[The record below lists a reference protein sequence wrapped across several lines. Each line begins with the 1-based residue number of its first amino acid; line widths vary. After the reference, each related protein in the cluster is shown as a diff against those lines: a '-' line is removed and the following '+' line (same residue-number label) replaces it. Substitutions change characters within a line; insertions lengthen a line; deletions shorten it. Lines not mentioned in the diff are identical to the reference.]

1 MEEITDA
8 DYIQNKRI
16 FKDFE
21 IESLGEYHD
30 FSAQSHMLL
39 LSDLF
44 EIKISFLKYMSLILK
59 NFFQLLPFPGTSPEG
74 PLKVLTSGTF
84 MGPSGDS

>member
-8 DYIQNKRI
+8 DYTQNKRI

-21 IESLGEYHD
+21 IESLGEYHG

-59 NFFQLLPFPGTSPEG
+59 NFFQLLPSRHATSRG
-74 PLKVLTSGTF
+74 RPLKV
-84 MGPSGDS
+84 P